1 MSLHVLS
8 LTCLS
13 VPLCGRTERTV
24 IQQLVWPAGTAG
36 RLWNLGVLSSNLNIV
51 YVILCFVEKNK
62 VFSFFRT
69 LLLSPSAPSP
79 DRIYSPNY
87 GCSRGDGVAPSPL
100 AARRSTGSAAGR
112 TSGFS
117 SRLCGG
123 FSPTQPAGGTAGP
136 AAGQPVRRSG
146 FHISPGSRKRSSSPR
161 GTAA

>member
-1 MSLHVLS
+1 MARRDCRPALESWRPKQQFKY
-8 LTCLS
+8 CL
-13 VPLCGRTERTV
+13 R
-24 IQQLVWPAGTAG
+24 
-36 RLWNLGVLSSNLNIV
+36 
-51 YVILCFVEKNK
+51 YFVAKNT

-87 GCSRGDGVAPSPL
+87 GFSRGDGVAPSPL

-117 SRLCGG
+117 SRLCRG
-123 FSPTQPAGGTAGP
+123 FSPTQPAGGTSGP

-146 FHISPGSRKRSSSPR
+146 FHISPGSRRR
-161 GTAA
+161 GSTRQLHTRVNPIPVDHFCPNAC